1 MSNSTKKNNSSQKS
15 NSSKKIFKTREACV
29 AANKKRINNGTVVC
43 TGSNI
48 AGSSQAI
55 KVSSSKSNRGGRKYK
70 KRRTRKRKSRFKKR
84 RTKRKRRK
92 TRRKRK

>member
-1 MSNSTKKNNSSQKS
+1 MSNSTKNSSQKT

-29 AANKKRINNGTVVC
+29 AANKEGIKNGTVVC

-48 AGSSQAI
+48 AGSSRAI
-55 KVSSSKSNRGGRKYK
+55 KVSSTKSNRGGRKYK
-70 KRRTRKRKSRFKKR
+70 KRRTNKGKSRFKKR
-84 RTKRKRRK
+84 KTKRRKRRK